1 MSALLDV
8 FRHEFR
14 RIFTVMPAFSVIVLG
29 AAFYAL
35 FYPQPYLNEALR
47 NVPIA
52 VVDRDGTQSSRDFA
66 RRVDAT
72 PDVAITEEL
81 PDLASA
87 EREVYARKVD
97 GILVIPQ
104 HFERELL
111 HGRPSPVALYA
122 DASYFLVYQRVSG
135 GVTAVAR
142 TVGAEVE
149 AARLIGIGVDPV
161 LANAVSDPMQLT
173 AVPLFNPQGGYATYV
188 LPGAFVLLLQQIL
201 LMGVGLLG
209 TLPGPVPAENAT
221 DGPPPGPFATVAG
234 KMLAYLLLEAVILP
248 LYLIAL
254 PYFYGLPRLG
264 GVVPILIF
272 AVPFVLSVGGL
283 GLVVAA
289 IFRNPLTVQLVL
301 AAIGLPF
308 FFLAG
313 FAWPTE
319 VIPDAVHV
327 ASLMVPSTS
336 AINGFTRLAQLGA
349 PLADVRGE
357 FLMLWALTLFY
368 GGIVWILEVRRRRP
382 EGRNAPGAAV
392 GVSSEKP
399 QSVLLRQDQ

>member
-1 MSALLDV
+1 MSGLLAV
-8 FRHEFR
+8 FRGEIR
-14 RIFTVMPAFSVIVLG
+14 RIFTLRPVFSVLIIG
-29 AAFYAL
+29 SAFYAV

-52 VVDRDGTQSSRDFA
+52 IVDADGTSVSRELA
-66 RRVDAT
+66 RRIDAT
-72 PDVAITEEL
+72 PDIAVTMVL
-81 PDLASA
+81 PDLVSA
-87 EREVYARKVD
+87 EREVYARKIF
-97 GILVIPQ
+97 GILMIPKN
-104 HFERELL
+104 FERDLL
-111 HGRPSPVALYA
+111 HGRASPIALYA

-135 GVTAVAR
+135 GVAAVAR
-142 TVGAEVE
+142 SLGAEVE
-149 AARLIGIGVDPV
+149 TTRLIGIGVDPA
-161 LANAVSDPMQLT
+161 LASAASDPMQLT
-173 AVPLFNPQGGYATYV
+173 ALPLFNPQGGYATYV

-209 TLPGPVPAENAT
+209 TLPGLVPAGNVP
-221 DGPPPGPFATVAG
+221 DGRPPGPFATLAG

-248 LYLIAL
+248 LYLLAL

-272 AVPFVLSVGGL
+272 AVPFVLSVSGL

-289 IFRNPLTVQLVL
+289 IFGNPLSVQLVL
-301 AAIGLPF
+301 ASIGLPF

-327 ASLMVPSTS
+327 VSLMVPSTS

-357 FLMLWALTLFY
+357 FLMLWGLTLFY
-368 GGIVWILEVRRRRP
+368 GGILWILEVRKRKTHEREDLGAGSRP
-382 EGRNAPGAAV
+382 PFP
-392 GVSSEKP
+392 GVSP
-399 QSVLLRQDQ
+399 QSDR

>member
-1 MSALLDV
+1 
-8 FRHEFR
+8 
-14 RIFTVMPAFSVIVLG
+14 
-29 AAFYAL
+29 
-35 FYPQPYLNEALR
+35 
-47 NVPIA
+47 
-52 VVDRDGTQSSRDFA
+52 
-66 RRVDAT
+66 
-72 PDVAITEEL
+72 
-81 PDLASA
+81 
-87 EREVYARKVD
+87 
-97 GILVIPQ
+97 
-104 HFERELL
+104 
-111 HGRPSPVALYA
+111 
-122 DASYFLVYQRVSG
+122 
-135 GVTAVAR
+135 
-142 TVGAEVE
+142 VGAEVE

-161 LANAVSDPMQLT
+161 LANAASDPMQLT

-209 TLPGPVPAENAT
+209 ALPGPVPAENAT
-221 DGPPPGPFATVAG
+221 DCPPPGPFATVAG

-272 AVPFVLSVGGL
+272 AVPFVLSVSGL

-289 IFRNPLTVQLVL
+289 IFKNPLSVQLVL

-319 VIPDAVHV
+319 VIPPAVHM
-327 ASLMVPSTS
+327 ASLLVPSTS

-349 PLADVRGE
+349 PLADVRAE
-357 FLMLWALTLFY
+357 FLMLWGLALFY

-382 EGRNAPGAAV
+382 DRRNVRIAV
-392 GVSSEKP
+392 A
-399 QSVLLRQDQ
+399 